1 MKVVIPIA
9 GLGTRFLPV
18 TKVIPKEMLPIN
30 GKPILQILLE
40 EAVNAGCNEAI
51 LVINE
56 EKKHIIKDYFSP
68 TTKVTKKIAK
78 KGENKQLAELNALLK
93 KIKIQYVLQK
103 QPLGD
108 GHAILQATKFVK
120 NEPFA
125 VLFGDDI
132 VLPLTGLKELID
144 TFKKTKSCVIGLEK
158 IQKEQTIHYGI
169 VKPLKSAPTLL
180 KETSQ
185 IFELEDLVEKPTP
198 AQAPSLLGIIGK
210 YVVTKEMLQAIK
222 KGGKS
227 HGGELRLIDGFREL
241 KKTQKIFAQT
251 MSGSR
256 YDTGT
261 LEGYARA
268 VSEIR

>member
-30 GKPILQILLE
+30 GKPIIHILLE

-51 LVINE
+51 LVINK
-56 EKKHIIKDYFSP
+56 EKEKVIKDYFAQ
-68 TTKVTKKIAK
+68 TTKITEKILK
-78 KGENKQLAELNALLK
+78 KGENPQLKELNSLLK
-93 KIKIQYVLQK
+93 KIKIHYAFQTH
-103 QPLGD
+103 PLGD
-108 GHAILQATKFVK
+108 GHAILQAKKFVK
-120 NEPFA
+120 GESFA

-132 VLPLTGLKELID
+132 VMPLTGLKELIN

-158 IQKEQTIHYGI
+158 IKKEQTKNYGI
-169 VKPLKSAPTLL
+169 VKPKKNSPALLNKS
-180 KETSQ
+180 SQ
-185 IFELEDLVEKPTP
+185 LFEIEDMVEKPLP
-198 AQAPSLLGIIGK
+198 AKAPSLFGIIGK
-210 YVVTKEMLQAIK
+210 YVVTKEILEAIK
-222 KGGKS
+222 DGSKS

-251 MSGSR
+251 MSGKR

-261 LEGYARA
+261 LEGYKKAI
-268 VSEIR
+268 SEI